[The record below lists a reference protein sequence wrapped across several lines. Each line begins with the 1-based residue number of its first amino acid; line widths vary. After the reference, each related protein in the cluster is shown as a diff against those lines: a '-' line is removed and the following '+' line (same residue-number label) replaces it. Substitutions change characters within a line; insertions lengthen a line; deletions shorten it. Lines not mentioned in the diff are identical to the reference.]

1 MYWAAKIRKFEQT
14 ADGSIS
20 FFLKLRKRIQTLHQA
35 FGLGLGSLIE
45 MIIFMQKN
53 PKLMDIT
60 KKSTLMLF
68 PRVNKWIVI
77 IFVIAL
83 SVAGFRGYQ
92 IYSYIFE
99 PNILSPGSIKIP
111 LNATYEQVIDSLK
124 KHDIIMNY
132 KAFDWVAQ
140 RKKYP
145 QAIKPG
151 KYLLDK
157 GLNTN
162 EILNML
168 RSGNQIPVQVT
179 FNNLRFI
186 NELAGAVSKYI
197 EPDSVELLRKFSD
210 PLIHEKFGFTES
222 NFHCMFIPNTYEFYW
237 TTTADQFLER
247 MSMEYKH
254 FWNEGRKNEALAL
267 GLTPEE
273 VMTVASI
280 VQEETN
286 KKDEKPTVAGLYI
299 NRIKRG
305 MPLQADP
312 TVKFALGNFR
322 IKRVLKSH
330 LEIDSP
336 YNTYKYPGLP
346 PGPINFPEIS
356 SIEAVLHATKT
367 PYIYMCARQDF
378 SGYHNFSKN
387 LSGHNENAR
396 KYKAALDSLE
406 IYQ

>member
-1 MYWAAKIRKFEQT
+1 
-14 ADGSIS
+14 
-20 FFLKLRKRIQTLHQA
+20 LKRHQRI
-35 FGLGLGSLIE
+35 I
-45 MIIFMQKN
+45 
-53 PKLMDIT
+53 
-60 KKSTLMLF
+60 
-68 PRVNKWIVI
+68 
-77 IFVIAL
+77 
-83 SVAGFRGYQ
+83 
-92 IYSYIFE
+92 
-99 PNILSPGSIKIP
+99 
-111 LNATYEQVIDSLK
+111 
-124 KHDIIMNY
+124 NY
-132 KAFDWVAQ
+132 KAFNWVAK
-140 RKKYP
+140 RKKY
-145 QAIKPG
+145 AESIKPG

-168 RSGNQIPVQVT
+168 RSGNQAPVLVT

-186 NELAGAVSKYI
+186 EELAGDISKYI
-197 EPDSVELLRKFSD
+197 QPDSLTLLQKFKD
-210 PLIHEKFGFTES
+210 PAVHEKFGFNENT
-222 NFHCMFIPNTYEFYW
+222 FHCMFIPNTYEFYW
-237 TTTADQFLER
+237 TATADQFLER
-247 MSMEYKH
+247 MNMEYKR
-254 FWNEGRKNEALAL
+254 FWNEKRTAKAKEL

-286 KKDEKPTVAGLYI
+286 KGDEKPIVAGLYL

-330 LEIDSP
+330 LEVDSP

-356 SIEAVLHATKT
+356 SIDAVLNASKT
-367 PYIYMCARQDF
+367 SYIYMCARQDF
-378 SGYHNFSKN
+378 SGYHNFAKT
-387 LSGHNENAR
+387 LSAHLENAR

-406 IYQ
+406 IFQ

>member
-1 MYWAAKIRKFEQT
+1 ME
-14 ADGSIS
+14 
-20 FFLKLRKRIQTLHQA
+20 L
-35 FGLGLGSLIE
+35 
-45 MIIFMQKN
+45 
-53 PKLMDIT
+53 T
-60 KKSTLMLF
+60 KKSKLMLF
-68 PRVNKWIVI
+68 PRINKWFIVI
-77 IFVIAL
+77 FLVVLTVVGLRAFQL
-83 SVAGFRGYQ
+83 YR
-92 IYSYIFE
+92 YIFDA
-99 PNILSPGSIKIP
+99 NILTPGSIIIP
-111 LNATYEQVIDSLK
+111 KNATYEQVIDSLK
-124 KHDIIMNY
+124 KHQIIANY
-132 KAFDWVAQ
+132 KAFEWVAK
-140 RKKYP
+140 RKKY
-145 QAIKPG
+145 AESIKPG

-168 RSGNQIPVQVT
+168 RSGNQHPVQVT

-186 NELAGAVSKYI
+186 SELAGAVSKYI
-197 EPDSVELLRKFSD
+197 EPDSLELLKKFTD
-210 PLIHEKFGFTES
+210 PATFEKYGFTES
-222 NFHCMFIPNTYEFYW
+222 TFHCMFIPNTYEFYW

-247 MSMEYKH
+247 MSMEYKR
-254 FWNEGRKNEALAL
+254 FWNEERRKKATNL

-280 VQEETN
+280 VQEESN
-286 KKDEKPTVAGLYI
+286 KKDEKPIIAGLYM

-336 YNTYKYPGLP
+336 YNTYKYAGLP

-356 SIEAVLHATKT
+356 SIDAVLNATKT
-367 PYIYMCARQDF
+367 PYIFMCARQDF

-387 LSGHNENAR
+387 LSGHLENAR
-396 KYKAALDSLE
+396 KYKAALDSME

>member
-1 MYWAAKIRKFEQT
+1 
-14 ADGSIS
+14 
-20 FFLKLRKRIQTLHQA
+20 
-35 FGLGLGSLIE
+35 
-45 MIIFMQKN
+45 
-53 PKLMDIT
+53 MDVI
-60 KKSTLMLF
+60 KKSRFMLF
-68 PRVNKWIVI
+68 PRLNKWITI
-77 IFVIAL
+77 IFIIAITI
-83 SVAGFRGYQ
+83 GGWRGYQ
-92 IYSYIFE
+92 LYRYIFV
-99 PNILSPGSIKIP
+99 PNIQTPGSIIIP
-111 LNATYEQVIDSLK
+111 LDATYEQVIDSLK
-124 KHDIIMNY
+124 KHNIIMNY
-132 KAFDWVAQ
+132 KAFDWVAK
-140 RKKYP
+140 RKKY
-145 QAIKPG
+145 AGSIKPG

-168 RSGNQIPVQVT
+168 RSGNQQPVQVT

-186 NELAGAVSKYI
+186 EELAGAVSKYI
-197 EPDSVELLRKFSD
+197 EPDSAELILKFTD
-210 PLIHEKFGFTES
+210 PAVHEKFGFTQS
-222 NFHCMFIPNTYEFYW
+222 TFHCMFIPNTYEFYW
-237 TTTADQFLER
+237 TTTADQFLEC
-247 MSMEYKH
+247 MSMEYKKY
-254 FWNEGRKNEALAL
+254 WNEERKNKAKEI

-286 KKDEKPTVAGLYI
+286 KRDEKPIVAGLYL

-312 TVKFALGNFR
+312 TVKFALGSFQ

-330 LEIDSP
+330 LEVDSP
-336 YNTYKYPGLP
+336 YNTYKYAGLP

-356 SIEAVLHATKT
+356 SIESVLHADKT

-406 IYQ
+406 IFK

>member
-1 MYWAAKIRKFEQT
+1 M
-14 ADGSIS
+14 D
-20 FFLKLRKRIQTLHQA
+20 
-35 FGLGLGSLIE
+35 LI
-45 MIIFMQKN
+45 
-53 PKLMDIT
+53 
-60 KKSTLMLF
+60 KKSRIMLF
-68 PRVNKWIVI
+68 PRLNKWIVI
-77 IFVIAL
+77 VFVIAI
-83 SVAGFRGYQ
+83 AGGGLRGYQ
-92 IYSYIFE
+92 LYKYIFE
-99 PNILSPGSIKIP
+99 PNINTPGSIIIP
-111 LNATYEQVIDSLK
+111 LHATYGQVLDSLK
-124 KHDIIMNY
+124 KHEIIINY
-132 KAFDWVAQ
+132 KAFDWVAK
-140 RKKYP
+140 RKKYTES
-145 QAIKPG
+145 IKPG

-168 RSGNQIPVQVT
+168 RSGNQQPVQVT

-186 NELAGAVSKYI
+186 EELAGAVAKYI
-197 EPDSVELLRKFSD
+197 QPDSLELLQKFTD
-210 PLIHEKFGFTES
+210 PATHEKYGFTQS
-222 NFHCMFIPNTYEFYW
+222 TFHCMFIPNTYEFYW
-237 TTTADQFLER
+237 TTTSDQFLER

-254 FWNEGRKNEALAL
+254 FWNDERRSKAAGL

-280 VQEETN
+280 VQEESN
-286 KKDEKPTVAGLYI
+286 KKDEKPIIAGLYL
-299 NRIKRG
+299 NRIKQG

-336 YNTYKYPGLP
+336 YNTYKYSGLP

-356 SIEAVLHATKT
+356 SINAVLNAVKT

-378 SGYHNFSKN
+378 SGYHNFAKS
-387 LSGHNENAR
+387 LSAHNENAR

-406 IYQ
+406 IFQ